1 MCWEPPHGAARASGG
16 LMGVA
21 GGEAWRGSRGG
32 FDHGGPVAAAMID
45 LCQAYV
51 AQPGGGPPLDV
62 AERHEGVPGP
72 GWLLPVGL
80 MEPDAETRQHHTRAL
95 AAAAGM
101 GSYTLPACVAYVDL
115 AAHLFA
121 AEDPGKAVRVATG
134 QPALTHSPAPRLL
147 GVGAID
153 GLAAGVWALGRSGN
167 LAAVLPQLVECGE
180 EVVAP
185 WVAAAAAGLLGVR
198 DGCAAVPAQWH
209 RRLRRRQRDV
219 FARLAESLVVAR
231 QHDLIDTR
239 RASVG

>member
-1 MCWEPPHGAARASGG
+1 
-16 LMGVA
+16 MGVA

>member
-80 MEPDAETRQHHTRAL
+80 MEPDAETRQHHTREL

-134 QPALTHSPAPRLL
+134 QPALSHSPAPRLL